1 MKNYLKFI
9 HAFSVHTMY
18 KPLQNTDTIHL
29 SIKKRFSLYLTL
41 TILIYQILYHTVYG
55 ILFLMYFLTP
65 SLPSCY
71 FTKGSS
77 FLRIAILYGYQRIY
91 RHGSRCYP
99 HFSHAKKLHH
109 LGSPALSFSRGSAVG
124 STGQRFII
132 YKRKRVWDI
141 LSQFFLLQHKDGNSS
156 ILYRQLLFNGSS
168 SKSMGFQGSSNTV
181 SFSCPLRP
189 REDCP
194 PWYCSSLSA
203 SPSVGSLNSPHLS
216 HPFTKF
222 SFSKHFKF
230 SPSFSCWYS
239 RECPQALIKPRE
251 RFPMVT

>member
-141 LSQFFLLQHKDGNSS
+141 LSQFFLLQHEDGNSS
-156 ILYRQLLFNGSS
+156 ILYRHSS
-168 SKSMGFQGSSNTV
+168 CSMVPLPSLWAFKVLVTQFLSPAPSGQGKIAL
-181 SFSCPLRP
+181 PGIA
-189 REDCP
+189 P
-194 PWYCSSLSA
+194 P
-203 SPSVGSLNSPHLS
+203 
-216 HPFTKF
+216 
-222 SFSKHFKF
+222 
-230 SPSFSCWYS
+230 
-239 RECPQALIKPRE
+239 
-251 RFPMVT
+251 